1 MFLEAGSLA
10 AAPLPPRWRSELGCC
25 RGSINWLYLV
35 CLGWGPYDVAL
46 LKDSPPGRGARRT
59 AAGYLYTRK
68 KGYIQMAKRRIVKA
82 ALNDAGRLA
91 RPQIQFTLPVR
102 VSWLQQLRISCSD
115 LPGTTCHFVTV

>member
-1 MFLEAGSLA
+1 MVLEAGSLA

-46 LKDSPPGRGARRT
+46 LKDRPKGSHASRQTP
-59 AAGYLYTRK
+59 AAYLYDRK
-68 KGYIQMAKRRIVKA
+68 KKYIGVAKRKILRA
-82 ALNDAGRLA
+82 AMHDAGRLA

-102 VSWLQQLRISCSD
+102 VSWLQQLRISCSESSPWK
-115 LPGTTCHFVTV
+115 LPVTS